1 MNQYPYLMHSCAYI
15 YVCIQ
20 YLTRKLVLTISY
32 LFLKK
37 KIQKVGRSLFCL
49 GMLIRYG
56 NSLLSNSDQAIDVAS
71 SLSLFKKYLLMEDFF
86 LKARSLQV

>member
-1 MNQYPYLMHSCAYI
+1 MCVYIHVHTIFNQEASLNN
-15 YVCIQ
+15 
-20 YLTRKLVLTISY
+20 
-32 LFLKK
+32 FLPFKK
-37 KIQKVGRSLFCL
+37 KNFQKVGRSLFCL

-56 NSLLSNSDQAIDVAS
+56 NSLLSNSDQTIDVAS